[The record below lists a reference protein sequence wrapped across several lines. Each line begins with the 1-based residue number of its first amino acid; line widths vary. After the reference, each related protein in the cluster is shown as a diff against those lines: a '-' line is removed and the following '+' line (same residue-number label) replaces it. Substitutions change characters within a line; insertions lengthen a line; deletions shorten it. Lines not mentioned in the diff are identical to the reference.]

1 MGVRPG
7 HSQTDLFKKLEAAE
21 VRFLKNKREFFF
33 FFFFFFWGGG
43 GGGEFYAL
51 NQGEIKGDSFRGKAT
66 HAVSYKIK

>member
-21 VRFLKNKREFFF
+21 VRFLKNKRDFFF
-33 FFFFFFWGGG
+33 FFFG